1 MKQLLVAMLA
11 ALVTLSSVWLGSYL
25 TRKYDVQKWRRDRC
39 LVPRVIQN
47 EGKAASV

>member
-1 MKQLLVAMLA
+1 MVEIEIGVLRGQCL
-11 ALVTLSSVWLGSYL
+11 
-25 TRKYDVQKWRRDRC
+25 DRRIDDPKR